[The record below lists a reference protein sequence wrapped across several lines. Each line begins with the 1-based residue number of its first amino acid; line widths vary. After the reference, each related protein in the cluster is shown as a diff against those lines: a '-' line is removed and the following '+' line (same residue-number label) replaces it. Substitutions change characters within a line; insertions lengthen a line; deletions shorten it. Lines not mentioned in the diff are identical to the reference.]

1 MLPNVTP
8 TSPAMTAM
16 SAGDRLRKS
25 RTDASV
31 DRKSTRLN
39 SSHDQISYAVFCL
52 KKKNIHNQYP
62 TRTTTRTPARE
73 EFQRLKPSAVH
84 LHRMSRPPA
93 RRNRHGSEVGHDP
106 FLSSRTIDSQTY
118 NPPR

>member
-52 KKKNIHNQYP
+52 KKKN
-62 TRTTTRTPARE
+62 
-73 EFQRLKPSAVH
+73 VH
-84 LHRMSRPPA
+84 FRRQSDFKRSCVPQPRNLHALHRWIMGHLLGGASRLDRLCGDLHQRARPDQPMS
-93 RRNRHGSEVGHDP
+93 V
-106 FLSSRTIDSQTY
+106 
-118 NPPR
+118 